1 MDPKM
6 RQRMQRLLETA
17 GETSQPAPRLSGD
30 AARLWA
36 RVQRFSA
43 MKLASITDETEAVE
57 LACYALQLPMRQRK
71 LLPTGKLGRTSLKE
85 RAEQS
90 TELLVSQLGDEI
102 EEDLLDHTT
111 RLLQELP
118 HKSPVLDAAKLLADA
133 VNLEDFG
140 VAGLMNLALQLGRQG
155 DGVLQLSQACEK
167 REQYGYW
174 EARLRD
180 GFHFDAVRNIARK
193 RIDRARQAIKLLS
206 DELAE
211 DQP

>member
-6 RQRMQRLLETA
+6 RQRILRLLETS
-17 GETSQPAPRLSGD
+17 GETSHPAPRLADD

-36 RVQRFSA
+36 RVQRFSG
-43 MKLASITDETEAVE
+43 MKLVSLAGETEVVE

-71 LLPTGKLGRTSLKE
+71 LLPTGKLGRTSLKD

-90 TELLVSQLGDEI
+90 AELLVSQLGDEI
-102 EEDLLDHTT
+102 DEDLLDRTT

-155 DGVLQLSQACEK
+155 DGVIQLAQACEK

-174 EARLRD
+174 DARLRD
-180 GFHFDAVRNIARK
+180 GFHFEAVRNTARK
-193 RIDRARQAIKLLS
+193 RLDRARQAIKLLS